1 MVNWSVRKRY
11 LKCIQLCNFVEF
23 WHFYMKV
30 WEDRKT
36 VCLANCFVWTAT
48 TSCRTNKRLSNKIN
62 KRKYVKENKS
72 WDKRSHTQTQVTK
85 HNLTHTHTYCTHISI
100 RLTARYIVTNIWH
113 APVNLLSYFCLIH
126 LTCWS
131 QNKHHYHILVT
142 INHLLRSECE
152 A

>member
-1 MVNWSVRKRY
+1 MPPFLDQWFGLLFGNCLRFCLKNDSIVKTVCDLFLCKLTWLMVNWSVRKRY

-62 KRKYVKENKS
+62 KRKYLKENKS

-100 RLTARYIVTNIWH
+100 RLTARYIVTNI
-113 APVNLLSYFCLIH
+113 
-126 LTCWS
+126 
-131 QNKHHYHILVT
+131 
-142 INHLLRSECE
+142 
-152 A
+152 